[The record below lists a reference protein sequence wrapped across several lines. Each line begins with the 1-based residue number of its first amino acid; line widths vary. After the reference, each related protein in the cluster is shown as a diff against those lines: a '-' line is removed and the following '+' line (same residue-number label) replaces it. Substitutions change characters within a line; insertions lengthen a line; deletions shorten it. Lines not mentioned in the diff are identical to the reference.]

1 VEDYLFKRFI
11 QVVCNGKSSSVR
23 EIFSGVPQGAKWSP
37 SIWDFDISELPS
49 AISLSGSVFCYADDS
64 GLWYRVTPENRS
76 SIVDTINADLRAL
89 IIWGNNNKTT
99 LEPSKISMM
108 VVSQKRV
115 PFDPT
120 GIVMDGVVVEQISEM
135 KLVGFTFDS
144 KMRWGTMVDRAAR
157 KARTRL
163 AALRRLS
170 GLLDA
175 RNLKTMYMMFVRS
188 TMEYGSVLYMGAADS
203 HLAKLDRVQASAE
216 RMCGFKMESLG
227 SRRDA
232 AAFSLA
238 VKMLCGKCRGVLNDF
253 TPQLYHIPE
262 CTNSTRNSTR
272 SSSLTG
278 LQVQSHIT
286 TKSLDVTRRGFTG
299 AIPRIFAKLPQPW
312 IRFGALKGWHRIEA
326 RCKRLLLSQGMTI
339 EVKTSGR
346 TVTTRKKI
354 VMDHSF

>member
-1 VEDYLFKRFI
+1 
-11 QVVCNGKSSSVR
+11 
-23 EIFSGVPQGAKWSP
+23 
-37 SIWDFDISELPS
+37 
-49 AISLSGSVFCYADDS
+49 
-64 GLWYRVTPENRS
+64 
-76 SIVDTINADLRAL
+76 
-89 IIWGNNNKTT
+89 
-99 LEPSKISMM
+99 
-108 VVSQKRV
+108 
-115 PFDPT
+115 
-120 GIVMDGVVVEQISEM
+120 
-135 KLVGFTFDS
+135 
-144 KMRWGTMVDRAAR
+144 
-157 KARTRL
+157 
-163 AALRRLS
+163 
-170 GLLDA
+170 
-175 RNLKTMYMMFVRS
+175 MYMMFVRS

-326 RCKRLLLSQGMTI
+326 RCKRLLLSQDMTV